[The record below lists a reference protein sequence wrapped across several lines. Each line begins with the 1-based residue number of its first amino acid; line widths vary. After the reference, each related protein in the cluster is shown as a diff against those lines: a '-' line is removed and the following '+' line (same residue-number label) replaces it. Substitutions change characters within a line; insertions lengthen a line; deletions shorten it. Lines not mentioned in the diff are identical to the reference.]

1 MEIETLKL
9 GGVVSPEQKK
19 KLKKKLKMFEEGL
32 NYAINNMN
40 YKQAERML
48 RKLNAL
54 PQPPLKAS
62 LGSRT
67 RLYRIKTGGNLDR
80 ALSNIIEERTR
91 NGEIGALQADSE
103 KDIVR
108 TLRSKGKKYG

>member
-40 YKQAERML
+40 YK
-48 RKLNAL
+48 
-54 PQPPLKAS
+54 
-62 LGSRT
+62 
-67 RLYRIKTGGNLDR
+67 
-80 ALSNIIEERTR
+80 
-91 NGEIGALQADSE
+91 
-103 KDIVR
+103 
-108 TLRSKGKKYG
+108 